1 MEIKTKV
8 NKWDLL
14 KLKSF
19 CTAKN
24 AISSVQSLSRVRL
37 FETPMNHS
45 TPGLPVHHQLPEF
58 TQTHIHDAIY
68 TSIYTSSILPTIL
81 QFKKEI
87 LLLGQILRCLWAML
101 SHLQMEK
108 LHLASKQN

>member
-1 MEIKTKV
+1 MKLEHFLTPYTKINSKWIQDLNVRPDTVKFLEENIGRTFNDTNQSKILYDPPPRVMEIKTKV

-37 FETPMNHS
+37 F
-45 TPGLPVHHQLPEF
+45 V
-58 TQTHIHDAIY
+58 
-68 TSIYTSSILPTIL
+68 TS
-81 QFKKEI
+81 
-87 LLLGQILRCLWAML
+87 
-101 SHLQMEK
+101 
-108 LHLASKQN
+108 